1 LRSTYGYA
9 AVAMKITE
17 AESRECSRTV
27 VDQNRHTIERVDVL
41 RRRRRDT
48 PRSMTALWSGCSI
61 SAGTTD
67 LGWLV
72 EVEQD
77 GRW

>member
-1 LRSTYGYA
+1 
-9 AVAMKITE
+9 
-17 AESRECSRTV
+17 
-27 VDQNRHTIERVDVL
+27 
-41 RRRRRDT
+41 
-48 PRSMTALWSGCSI
+48 MTALWSGCSI